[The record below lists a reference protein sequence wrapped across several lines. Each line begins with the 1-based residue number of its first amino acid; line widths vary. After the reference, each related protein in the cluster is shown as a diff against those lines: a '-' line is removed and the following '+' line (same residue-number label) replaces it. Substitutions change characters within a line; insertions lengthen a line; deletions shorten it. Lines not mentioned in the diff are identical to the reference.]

1 MYRNR
6 KGGSTD
12 VLLLGLNLKH
22 AVETGTLQLD
32 DDFTMKSERLE
43 THSENQIYH
52 LPLLENS
59 K

>member
-43 THSENQIYH
+43 THSENQI
-52 LPLLENS
+52 
-59 K
+59 